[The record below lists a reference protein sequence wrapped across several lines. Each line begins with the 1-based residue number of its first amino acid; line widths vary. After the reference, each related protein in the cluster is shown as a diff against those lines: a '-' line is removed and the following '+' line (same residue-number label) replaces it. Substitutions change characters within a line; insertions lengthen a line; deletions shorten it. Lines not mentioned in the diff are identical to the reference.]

1 MSDQQFWDSRYTGQ
15 QYVYGIVPN
24 DFLTKQIGRIEGPV
38 LSLAEGEGRN
48 AVFLAQAGLDVL
60 GVDVSAVGLEKAE
73 RLASAQGVRIQTER
87 ADLAHFV
94 PRPQHYGTVISIF
107 AHLPSHVRQRLYP
120 RVANALRR
128 GGLLVLEAY
137 TEAQLQRSTG
147 GPKNADLL
155 MSADKI
161 RAEFPELEVLLL
173 RETERD
179 VREGEGHNGL
189 ASVVQFIGRK
199 T

>member
-1 MSDQQFWDSRYTGQ
+1 MSDQQFWDSRYTGSH
-15 QYVYGIVPN
+15 YVYGTAPN
-24 DFLTKQIGRIEGPV
+24 DFLAQQLGRVQGPV

-48 AVFLAQAGLDVL
+48 AVFLARNGLDVL

-73 RLASAQGVRIQTER
+73 RLASAQGVRIHTEQ
-87 ADLAHFV
+87 ADLARFV

-107 AHLPSHVRQRLYP
+107 AHLPGHVRQRLYP
-120 RVANALRR
+120 RVANALQR
-128 GGLLVLEAY
+128 GGLLMLEAY
-137 TEAQLQRSTG
+137 TEAQLLRSTG
-147 GPKNADLL
+147 GPKNVDLL

-199 T
+199 P